1 MNKLKLQ
8 VDQLAVESFPVG
20 DADGQIGTV
29 EAREMAPTPP
39 YAGCAPATRLTICPC
54 TPAY

>member
-1 MNKLKLQ
+1 VNKLKLQ
-8 VDQLAVESFPVG
+8 IDQLAVESFAVG

-39 YAGCAPATRLTICPC
+39 YAGCPALTRLTICPC
-54 TPAY
+54 TPAF

>member
-1 MNKLKLQ
+1 MKKLTLQ
-8 VDQLAVESFPVG
+8 AEDLAVESFPTGEV
-20 DADGQIGTV
+20 DAPFGTV

-39 YAGCAPATRLTICPC
+39 YAGCPAKTQLTDCPC